1 MSSNKNTAQ
10 TGLIP
15 RYINNA
21 VGAAGNMAGG
31 AVDAVGKGIT
41 GAGGNVGK
49 GISNTTRG
57 WGNGVSDYAN
67 GVRDVTGATGQ
78 RSATNNNPLGLTRK

>member
-1 MSSNKNTAQ
+1 MSSNKNTAK

-21 VGAAGNMAGG
+21 VGAAGNFAGG
-31 AVDAVGKGIT
+31 TVDAAGKGIT
-41 GAGGNVGK
+41 GAGGSVGQ

-67 GVRDVTGATGQ
+67 GVKDITGATGK
-78 RSATNNNPLGLTRK
+78 RSSTAGNPLGLTRK